1 MIRVLIADDDA
12 SLRQVLGLL
21 IKLEDDFELVGTVAD
36 GQEAVDQVL
45 KMRPDVVMMDLD
57 MPRLDGFAATQ
68 RIRAVPGAPVVLI
81 VSNTFDDDTV
91 RHVLEL
97 GAGGFVAKPY
107 AYGELAAAIHE
118 VSRGKRYF
126 SQALAEW
133 RSRNSS
139 IG

>member
-21 IKLEDDFELVGTVAD
+21 VQLEDDFQLVGTVAD
-36 GQEAVDQVL
+36 GQEAVDQVRQL
-45 KMRPDVVMMDLD
+45 RPDVVMMDLD

-68 RIRAVPGAPVVLI
+68 RIRAMPGAPPVLI
-81 VSNTFDDDTV
+81 ISNTFDDDTV
-91 RHVLEL
+91 RRALEL
-97 GAGGFVAKPY
+97 GAGGFVAKPD
-107 AYGELAAAIHE
+107 AYSELAAAIRE
-118 VSRGKRYF
+118 VSRSKRYF

>member
-12 SLRQVLGLL
+12 SMRQVLGLL
-21 IKLEDDFELVGTVAD
+21 VRLEDDFELVGTVSD
-36 GQEAVDQVL
+36 GQEAVDQVQQ
-45 KMRPDVVMMDLD
+45 MRPDVVLMDIN
-57 MPRLDGFAATQ
+57 MPGLDGFVATQ
-68 RIRAVPGAPVVLI
+68 RIRAMAGAPTVLI
-81 VSNTFDDDTV
+81 VSNTFDDDSV
-91 RHVLEL
+91 RHALEQ
-97 GAGGFVAKPY
+97 GAGGFVAKPD
-107 AYGELAAAIHE
+107 AYCELAAAIRE